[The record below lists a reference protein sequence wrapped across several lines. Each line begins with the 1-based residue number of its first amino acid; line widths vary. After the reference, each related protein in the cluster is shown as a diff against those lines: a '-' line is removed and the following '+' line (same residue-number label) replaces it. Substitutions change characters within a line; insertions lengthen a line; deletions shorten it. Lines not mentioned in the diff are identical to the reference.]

1 MKEESLLLL
10 SDLQKL
16 INQVVLIDYT
26 IIILGGKTMR
36 NSKTNELVLTGL
48 FTAIIIIMAFTPLG
62 YIPLVVINAT
72 IIHIPVILGSLFCGP
87 KKGAFLGFV
96 FGFTSCLKAT
106 IVGGTLSSFVF
117 SPVLAASLV
126 GTSGIFKSLFIAFV
140 PRILVGV
147 IPYFVYIGIKKVLAS
162 EKKNL
167 WGTVLNVLMSVF
179 LAFGVYA
186 FLGKMSESLSQAA
199 ALGIGIAVG
208 VVVFIVVEAVFIRK
222 STQVIPFVYAG
233 VAGAMTN
240 TLLVMGSIFVLYKD
254 AYADAIGVAGNA
266 VLGVIT
272 GVISFN
278 GVIEA
283 IVAAIIVYLV
293 GLVLNTIKPIAAK

>member
-1 MKEESLLLL
+1 
-10 SDLQKL
+10 
-16 INQVVLIDYT
+16 
-26 IIILGGKTMR
+26 MR

-167 WGTVLNVLMSVF
+167 WGTVLNVLMSAF

-208 VVVFIVVEAVFIRK
+208 AVVFIVVEAVFIRK

-293 GLVLNTIKPIAAK
+293 GLVLNTIKPIQIDLK